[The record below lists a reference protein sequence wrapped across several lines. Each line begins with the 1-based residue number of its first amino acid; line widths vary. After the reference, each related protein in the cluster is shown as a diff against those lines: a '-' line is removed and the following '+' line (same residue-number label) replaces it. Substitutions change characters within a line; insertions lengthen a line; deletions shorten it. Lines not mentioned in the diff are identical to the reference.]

1 MNYFRSYLGATQEG
15 QGAPSGA
22 ETVERLCDRVQSS
35 TLLDDRRD
43 AVRALKSLSKKFRLE
58 VGTQGLDILMNVIQA
73 DRNDAEI
80 IGYVLE
86 TLCNVMSHG
95 YPDGDSE
102 PPRESEHLPDDLGIQ
117 FTEMFI
123 KNVENVHSLLG
134 LLEDYDFHVR
144 WPTVKLITLLLSN
157 KCKEM
162 QEIILTSPAGVSKMM
177 DLLSDSREIIRNDG
191 LLLLIQLTRSNN
203 NIQKIVAF
211 ENAFERLID
220 IIMDE
225 GCSEGGIVVED
236 CLLLLLNLLKNNVS
250 NQNFFK
256 EGSFIQRITPF
267 FELQHEEESEGWSAQ
282 KVTNIHLMLQVVRT
296 LVSPSN
302 PQQQTATCQKVL
314 GLNHSNLPIATVIFF
329 LTGTL
334 K

>member
-1 MNYFRSYLGATQEG
+1 MNYFRNYLAAP
-15 QGAPSGA
+15 QGSQAPSGA

-58 VGTQGLDILMNVIQA
+58 VGTQALDILINVIQA
-73 DRNDAEI
+73 DRNDSEI
-80 IGYVLE
+80 VGYALD
-86 TLCNVMSHG
+86 TLCNIMSQSW
-95 YPDGDSE
+95 PDNEDE
-102 PPRESEHLPDDLGIQ
+102 APREAEQLPDDLGVQ

-123 KNVENVHSLLG
+123 KVPENVYILLG

-144 WPTVKLITLLLSN
+144 WPTLKLVTILLSN
-157 KCKEM
+157 RVKEL

-191 LLLLIQLTRSNN
+191 LLLLIQMTRSNS

-220 IIMDE
+220 IVMDE
-225 GCSEGGIVVED
+225 GGSDGGIVVED
-236 CLLLLLNLLKNNVS
+236 CLVLLLNLLKNNVS

-267 FELQHEEESEGWSAQ
+267 FELQQDEQLAGWSAQ
-282 KVTNIHLMLQVVRT
+282 KVTNIHLMLQIVRT

-302 PQQQTATCQKVL
+302 PQQQTVACQKVYCKPSIHHYSL
-314 GLNHSNLPIATVIFF
+314 
-329 LTGTL
+329 
-334 K
+334 